1 MTDAPAPSAARR
13 WRFAL
18 ATFAAVLA
26 LFVAS
31 LAPTVT
37 LWDAGEF
44 LAASRILG
52 IPHPPGTPFWVMLAH
67 VWGTLVPI
75 GEWAY
80 RINLMTAVASAVAA
94 ACFGLVAWEGLRRV
108 PALGGETPS
117 WFAQVGAGV
126 AAIAGAFTYT
136 NWQNSLEAEVYGIAM
151 LVIGVVIWSLLR
163 WREQRGTPAADRTL
177 LFILYLA
184 GLSIG
189 NHLLALLAGP
199 AVVAFLWLVAREAP
213 LKDPA
218 ERSKE
223 LATVA
228 VMGGTWFLLIGLGL
242 GSTWISVIG
251 GLAFAVATAWALTH
265 RRGGFAAVA
274 LVVSL
279 IGITTYLFM
288 FIRAGQHPMLNEAQP
303 DNWQALLDVIRRK
316 QYPPRGPLD
325 DPTIGHGPGN
335 PGRSLYIMG
344 LQVLN
349 YLQYFTWQ
357 WGMGLGRLILK
368 VPFVMLYFILGFV
381 GTVAHRRG
389 DRAAWGMLLV
399 LFLTTGIG
407 LMGYMNFKPGNS
419 LGYERYPNFADHEV
433 RERDYFFVVSFVVW
447 GLWAGMGLTLLA
459 RKAWGA
465 VATRL
470 RPLAAGAVLAL
481 GLIPVAT
488 NWAEASRARMPVA
501 RVASD
506 FAYDLLN
513 SVPPY
518 GILVTFGDNDTFPLW
533 WAQEVEGIRPDVTIF
548 CLALA
553 QTEWYLRQLRDQ
565 PVRPFS
571 DSGAAPLWRGTAGAR
586 PEWPTHSM
594 TDQEILGFSGRLT
607 EIPQTMAI
615 PLGTIQHLIPAGTV
629 LAPNDIALLRV
640 IQTNLGRRSIA
651 WSVSAGRNFLG
662 LDPYIVQ
669 QGMVYTL
676 LPERPD
682 STDPRYTPREMG
694 GLPVDV
700 PATTRMVEQVYRF
713 AGMDSIPDR
722 GPMDPAAEGVASNLA
737 NPVILLAVAS
747 DAVGDDANAIRY
759 VEMALRIRPD
769 AALRNAAAQI
779 RQRAMLRSRADSAP
793 LGDRPGVPTP
803 LP

>member
-1 MTDAPAPSAARR
+1 MTDATIPSAAQR

-18 ATFAAVLA
+18 AVFTAVLA
-26 LFVAS
+26 LLVAS

-52 IPHPPGTPFWVMLAH
+52 VPHPPGTPLWVMLAH

-80 RINLMTAVASAVAA
+80 RINLMTAAASAVAA

-108 PALGGETPS
+108 PSLTADTPS
-117 WFAQVGAGV
+117 WFAPLGAGV
-126 AAIAGAFTYT
+126 AAVAGAFTFT
-136 NWQNSLEAEVYGIAM
+136 NWQNSVEAEVYGIAM
-151 LVIGVVIWSLLR
+151 LVIGLVTWSLLR

-199 AVVAFLWLVAREAP
+199 AVVAFLFLVGKGTP
-213 LKDPA
+213 LPDPV

-223 LATVA
+223 LATTA
-228 VMGGTWFLLIGLGL
+228 VIGGTWFLLIGLGL
-242 GSTWISVIG
+242 GSTGISIVG
-251 GLAFAVATAWALTH
+251 GTCFVAATAWALTH
-265 RRGGFAAVA
+265 RRGGFATVA
-274 LVVSL
+274 LVVAL
-279 IGITTYLFM
+279 IGITSYLFM
-288 FIRAGQHPMLNEAQP
+288 FLRAGQHPMLNEAQP

-316 QYPPRGPLD
+316 QYPPRGPFD
-325 DPTIGHGPGN
+325 DPTELHGPGN
-335 PGRSLYIMG
+335 PGRSLYIIG

-357 WGMGLGRLILK
+357 WGMGLGKLLLK
-368 VPFVMLYFILGFV
+368 VPFVTLYFLLGILGSA
-381 GTVAHRRG
+381 AHRRG
-389 DRAAWGMLLV
+389 DKAAWGMLLV

-407 LMGYMNFKPGNS
+407 LMGYMNFKPGFS
-419 LGYERYPNFADHEV
+419 LGYGRFPNFSDHEV

-447 GLWAGMGLTLLA
+447 GLWAGMGLTVLA
-459 RKAWGA
+459 RKAWA
-465 VATRL
+465 SVAGGL
-470 RPLAAGAVLAL
+470 RPLASGLVLSL

-553 QTEWYLRQLRDQ
+553 QTEWYLRQMRDQ

-571 DSGAAPLWRGTAGAR
+571 DSGAAPIWRGTAGAK

-607 EIPQTMAI
+607 EIPQAIAI
-615 PLGTIQHLIPAGTV
+615 PLGTIQHVLPAGAV
-629 LAPNDIALLRV
+629 LAPNDVALLRV
-640 IQTNLGRRSIA
+640 IQTNLGRRPIV
-651 WSVSAGRNFLG
+651 WSVSTGRNFLG

-669 QGMVYTL
+669 QGMVYAL
-676 LPERPD
+676 QPQLPD
-682 STDPRYTPREMG
+682 STDPRYSARRMNGVPI
-694 GLPVDV
+694 DI
-700 PATTRMVEQVYRF
+700 PATTRLVEQVYRF
-713 AGMDSIPDR
+713 AGMDTTPDR
-722 GPMDPAAEGVASNLA
+722 KPMDPAAEGIASNLA
-737 NPVILLAVAS
+737 NPVILLALAS
-747 DAVGDDANAIRY
+747 EEKGDDAAVLRY
-759 VEMALRIRPD
+759 LEMALRIRPD
-769 AALRNAAAQI
+769 ESLRSAAAEM
-779 RQRAMLRSRADSAP
+779 RQRAMLRAQPA
-793 LGDRPGVPTP
+793 PTP
-803 LP
+803 ARP